1 MFPFFLIST
10 SLPVICTFFNG
21 YTGSAL
27 KSKQNKGVGKEWGG
41 GGGGSGHVLDV
52 PNGAEGEGLKYIAL
66 KHLVFT

>member
-10 SLPVICTFFNG
+10 ALPVNMHIFQWI
-21 YTGSAL
+21 YRVSPQIEA
-27 KSKQNKGVGKEWGG
+27 KQRCGEGVGR
-41 GGGGSGHVLDV
+41 GGGSGHVLDV

>member
-10 SLPVICTFFNG
+10 SLPVNMHIFQWI
-21 YTGSAL
+21 YRVSPQIEA
-27 KSKQNKGVGKEWGG
+27 KQRC